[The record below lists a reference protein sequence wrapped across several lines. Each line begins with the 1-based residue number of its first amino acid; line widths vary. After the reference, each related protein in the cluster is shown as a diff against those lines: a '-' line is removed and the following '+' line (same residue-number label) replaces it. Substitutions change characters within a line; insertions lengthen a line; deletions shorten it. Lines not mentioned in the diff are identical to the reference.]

1 MFNDDLGSS
10 DSLRAGRVGWVMVGW
25 MIACMS
31 FVSARSSSEMY
42 SPLSAYAAEV
52 AGVWQQKNCKMVARL
67 EMYPKRA
74 LIVSHPDEY
83 YYICCFS
90 KVLCIFIDTCVANFC
105 TWIG

>member
-42 SPLSAYAAEV
+42 SPLSTYAAEV
-52 AGVWQQKNCKMVARL
+52 AGGWQQKNCKVVARL
-67 EMYPKRA
+67 EMYPNRA
-74 LIVSHPDEY
+74 LDVSHLEEY
-83 YYICCFS
+83 YLQYAAFPMYCAS
-90 KVLCIFIDTCVANFC
+90 
-105 TWIG
+105 